1 MASRGRKSSGDPERE
16 AATERRL
23 EALEDRVR
31 ILEARVRDLARA
43 KIEGATPPTGQR
55 AAART
60 RPRPRCPGCTLE
72 LPKGRRGDS
81 CVWCGF
87 VFSAVGRRSLR

>member
-1 MASRGRKSSGDPERE
+1 MAPRRRKNRDDEERE
-16 AATERRL
+16 AANERRFV
-23 EALEDRVR
+23 ALEDRVR
-31 ILEARVRDLARA
+31 ILETRVRELARA
-43 KIEGATPPTGQR
+43 KAESGAPTPGQR
-55 AAART
+55 VAART

-87 VFSAVGRRSLR
+87 VFSAVGRRALR